1 MSISFDSDAFEL
13 KRMMKQ
19 DAHEKAFE
27 AHVTGQRIYESE
39 KDKQITIGS
48 EQIDKEFQ
56 SKLMNLNIEQKILI
70 SATTNEARIKRMKC
84 RNDCVEDLRSAIRS
98 HMINEFRQSP
108 AYKQTL
114 KTLIVQVSYDIRN
127 CLRA

>member
-39 KDKQITIGS
+39 KDKQITIGTD
-48 EQIDKEFQ
+48 QIDKEFQ
-56 SKLMNLNIEQKILI
+56 AKLMNLNIEQKILI
-70 SATTNEARIKRMKC
+70 SATTNDARIKRMKC

-98 HMINEFRQSP
+98 HMINEFRKSP

-114 KTLIVQVSYDIRN
+114 KTLIVQVSSYLRN
-127 CLRA
+127 CFRV